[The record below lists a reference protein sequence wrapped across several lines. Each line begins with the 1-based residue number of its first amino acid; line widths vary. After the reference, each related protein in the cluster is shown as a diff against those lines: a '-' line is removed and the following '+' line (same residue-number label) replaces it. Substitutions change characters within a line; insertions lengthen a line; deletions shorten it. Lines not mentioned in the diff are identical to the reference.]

1 MFKFY
6 SFLLVIFTV
15 TKYMSNNN
23 LVNTVL
29 DRLIKAKQ
37 LFDKREY
44 FNCLLVIDNLRN
56 IYRINNITDSFLNKQ
71 LDELEKLTK
80 ELR

>member
-15 TKYMSNNN
+15 TKYMSNND

-29 DRLIKAKQ
+29 DRL
-37 LFDKREY
+37 
-44 FNCLLVIDNLRN
+44 
-56 IYRINNITDSFLNKQ
+56 
-71 LDELEKLTK
+71 TK